1 MSKRPTVGGL
11 LFSVF
16 IPVDAA
22 WTVPASSAAKMA
34 LAKPFGLNKNGT
46 FWGESA
52 KQANL
57 LLVAIKSK
65 VRQAVETSSLQ

>member
-1 MSKRPTVGGL
+1 
-11 LFSVF
+11 
-16 IPVDAA
+16 
-22 WTVPASSAAKMA
+22 MA